1 MGRGNSDEED
11 DGRRVDGN
19 VGTLASLQILLTK
32 NHPLRS
38 PIITAR
44 QRPEPL
50 LARRVPYREL
60 VPLPVHLECLHLEV
74 DADGRGGFVLG
85 EEIVV
90 REPEEEG
97 GLAWRGAS
105 RQRCRRRRRGGASTQ
120 GSGGMKE

>member
-1 MGRGNSDEED
+1 
-11 DGRRVDGN
+11 
-19 VGTLASLQILLTK
+19 LLTQD
-32 NHPLRS
+32 HPLRS

-60 VPLPVHLECLHLEV
+60 VPLPVHLECLHFEV

-85 EEIVV
+85 EKVVV

-97 GLAWRGAS
+97 GLAWRDAWGVSGVDEVAGLPGMRKS
-105 RQRCRRRRRGGASTQ
+105 DETS
-120 GSGGMKE
+120 GSGRDPGDQQMVDQWRWETGGWPD